1 MWVDGKKVGV
11 VGEKESLTR
20 LGREELLDERA
31 GKMTV
36 FTRYDMFCSEFEI
49 ART

>member
-1 MWVDGKKVGV
+1 MRSANTSSMKKVGV

-36 FTRYDMFCSEFEI
+36 FTR
-49 ART
+49 